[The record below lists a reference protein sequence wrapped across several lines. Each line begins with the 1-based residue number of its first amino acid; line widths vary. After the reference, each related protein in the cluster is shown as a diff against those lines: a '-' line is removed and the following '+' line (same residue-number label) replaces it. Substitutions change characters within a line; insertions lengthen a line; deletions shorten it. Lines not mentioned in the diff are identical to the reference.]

1 MSSVIEFISQPWHW
15 AVSGAM
21 ISLVMVLLLWFGGE
35 FGVSSNLR
43 TMCAIGG
50 AGNKYDF
57 FKFDWKSQVWNLIF
71 IGGAVIGG
79 FIATEFLASPEPVQI
94 SESTTAYLE
103 TIGIDTPQTLEEG
116 TGYVPGEIFGLNQMF
131 TIPNLLFLLVGG
143 FLIGFGTR
151 WAGGCTSGHA
161 ISGLSN
167 LQLPSLIA
175 VIGFFIGGLIMTWLI
190 LPQLLSS
197 FNPIP

>member
-1 MSSVIEFISQPWHW
+1 MNSLIDFISQPWHW
-15 AVSGAM
+15 AVSGVM
-21 ISLVMVLLLWFGGE
+21 IVFVMFLLLLFGGE

-43 TMCAIGG
+43 AMCSIGG
-50 AGNKYDF
+50 AGKKHEFFNYD
-57 FKFDWKSQVWNLIF
+57 WRSQTWNLVF

-79 FIATEFLASPEPVQI
+79 FIATQFLASPEPVQI
-94 SESTTAYLE
+94 SESTVTYLQSVGIE
-103 TIGIDTPQTLEEG
+103 TPTTLAEG
-116 TGYVPGEIFGLNQMF
+116 TGYAPAEIFDTANAF
-131 TIPNLLFLLVGG
+131 TLSNLIILIIGG

-175 VIGFFIGGLIMTWLI
+175 VVGFFIGGLLMTHFLLPII
-190 LPQLLSS
+190 LNL
-197 FNPIP
+197 

>member
-1 MSSVIEFISQPWHW
+1 MIELISQPWHW
-15 AVSGAM
+15 AISGTM
-21 ISLVMVLLLWFGGE
+21 IVFVMFLLLWFGGE

-50 AGNKYDF
+50 AGKNCDF
-57 FKFDWKSQVWNLIF
+57 FKFDWRNQIWNLVF

-79 FIATEFLASPEPVQI
+79 FIASTILSSPEPVQI
-94 SESTTAYLE
+94 SAATQAYLQ
-103 TIGIDTPQTLEEG
+103 TVGINTPQTLAEG
-116 TGYVPGEIFGLNQMF
+116 TGFVPKEIFSPENAF
-131 TIPNLLFLLVGG
+131 SVVNLIILIVGG

-161 ISGLSN
+161 ISGLAN

-175 VIGFFIGGLIMTWLI
+175 VIGFFIGGLLMAWVI
-190 LPQLLSS
+190 LPQILTL
-197 FNPIP
+197 